1 MVTSA
6 TFRECLAV
14 FDGAVTSLQQACEMP
29 TLHWRTLQNMK
40 CYPRQDTLNFFFF
53 FSLVRVCVCFFL
65 GGGIKLV
72 GVLRPV
78 NRCGYI
84 QAIHISYWRG
94 VGGFLLLESPVLH
107 ADADIV
113 TLFPPAKQPSR
124 HAPLERLN
132 PGRSSGKIFFSRVN
146 FLCWLLFR
154 YPFHPHV
161 TPIILPKVQVA
172 GYS

>member
-1 MVTSA
+1 MLSTPGHTEFFLLLFFGTCV
-6 TFRECLAV
+6 CV
-14 FDGAVTSLQQACEMP
+14 
-29 TLHWRTLQNMK
+29 
-40 CYPRQDTLNFFFF
+40 FFFG
-53 FSLVRVCVCFFL
+53 

-94 VGGFLLLESPVLH
+94 VGGFLLLESPALH

-124 HAPLERLN
+124 HAPLERHCDTFPTSKATL
-132 PGRSSGKIFFSRVN
+132 
-146 FLCWLLFR
+146 
-154 YPFHPHV
+154 
-161 TPIILPKVQVA
+161 
-172 GYS
+172 